1 MCSVD
6 DKKDFQV
13 PETLK
18 SLQIQCIWIYDTAA
32 TSNSTAH
39 RVGLIKL
46 KTASSN
52 DDITM
57 GNNLVSK
64 ATEIGDVSGFYCNK
78 HRVKQFLCLV
88 GQFWR
93 KDFIEESCGQC

>member
-13 PETLK
+13 PAMLK
-18 SLQIQCIWIYDTAA
+18 LLQDPCIWIIDTSA
-32 TSNSTAH
+32 TSNLTAH
-39 RVGLIKL
+39 CVGLINL
-46 KTASSN
+46 KTVSSN

-64 ATEIGDVSGFYCNK
+64 ATEIGVHYAGSNNPHID
-78 HRVKQFLCLV
+78 
-88 GQFWR
+88 R
-93 KDFIEESCGQC
+93 KYIGRQKL